1 MEFFNDHV
9 LCFSKIKGI
18 VMSVEVD
25 VKNTEVLLPE
35 QLELTLLMWV
45 FFLFLRL
52 YTQDLVNHYVLAYWA
67 CMVCV
72 PGISEAVA

>member
-52 YTQDLVNHYVLAYWA
+52 YTQDLVNLRSLRI
-67 CMVCV
+67 
-72 PGISEAVA
+72 GILGMHGLCSWNL

>member
-25 VKNTEVLLPE
+25 VKNTEVLLSE

-52 YTQDLVNHYVLAYWA
+52 YTQDLVNLRSLRI
-67 CMVCV
+67 
-72 PGISEAVA
+72 GILGMHGLCSWNL